1 MKNLVTIFA
10 CVLLLSCNTPK
21 MTLSPYVAVY
31 KSEGG
36 GNILPT
42 YIFLKTQPQVYEIY
56 APGIYLSTIGQWN
69 ISNDTLFFLAKYE
82 YSKENNELDMYI
94 PEDLTISS
102 IPQQY
107 LIRNDSLINIT
118 DYSTILLY
126 KSSYKEVY
134 VRYK

>member
-10 CVLLLSCNTPK
+10 CVLLLSCNTKK

-36 GNILPT
+36 GIFLPT
-42 YIFLKTQPQVYEIY
+42 YIFLRTQPKVYEIY
-56 APGIYLSTIGQWN
+56 APGIRLSTIGQWN

-82 YSKENNELDMYI
+82 YSGKNNELYMYI
-94 PEDLTISS
+94 PEEPTISS

-107 LIRNDSLINIT
+107 LIRNDSLIDIT